1 MQTIADLIRLSPVV
15 YTLITVLDS
24 LVHLTGC
31 AFVTVALFRLPLR
44 RPPVPYLLCV
54 LLCAAAG
61 VADALLAGTTNDFVA
76 FLWSVAA
83 MALPYVCLA
92 LLFWGKGV
100 WKSFLVGLGYT
111 FVEAARFLILLL
123 FFRFDNDNR
132 DDALELIVGF
142 LVDVVC
148 FLLAY
153 VLLTRYAK
161 KRTIYLNVTKNAV
174 VLFVLLVASV
184 VVFVTS
190 LLLIGSHYSGGSQLE
205 FGFML
210 MNIPVLTATVSFA
223 LLSFFRMRSRSE
235 QYKQQLNMQIRQY
248 EWMEQMNEELRM
260 FRHDFPKKM
269 RPLIAYL
276 DEDKP
281 EEARE
286 MAERF
291 SDFVSNTGARFHT
304 GNYRLDTVLFCE
316 QQIAQRDGIRLDVP
330 FDTAF
335 PKEGIDP
342 DDIYTIFPNVLD
354 NAIEATRKAAGEKVI
369 TFRSHRTKQTVYITI
384 RNPVSGEVE
393 TENGLP
399 RTSKADK
406 AAHGYGFRSMKKAA
420 AKYGDDNVNFTVK
433 DGVFE
438 LQIFLN
444 VPETAQNP
452 SEAGA

>member
-1 MQTIADLIRLSPVV
+1 MQTIADLIRLSPVI

-24 LVHLTGC
+24 LVHLSGC

-44 RPPVPYLLCV
+44 RPRVTCLLCV
-54 LLCAAAG
+54 LLCTAAG
-61 VADALLAGTTNDFVA
+61 IADAALAGTANDFVA

-111 FVEAARFLILLL
+111 FVEATRFLILLL
-123 FFRFDNDNR
+123 FFRFDNNNR

-142 LVDVVC
+142 LVDVAC

-153 VLLTRYAK
+153 LLLTRYAK
-161 KRTIYLNVTKNAV
+161 KHTIDLNVTKNAV

-184 VVFVTS
+184 AVFVTS
-190 LLLIGSHYSGGSQLE
+190 LLLIGSNYSGGSQLE

-210 MNIPVLTATVSFA
+210 MNIPVLTATVSYA

-286 MAERF
+286 MAEQF
-291 SDFVSNTGARFHT
+291 SDFVSHTGARFRT

-316 QQIAQRDGIRLDVP
+316 QQIAQREGVRLDVS
-330 FDTAF
+330 FDTSF

-342 DDIYTIFPNVLD
+342 DDIYTIFPNALD
-354 NAIEATRKAAGEKVI
+354 NAIEATRAAAAEKVI
-369 TFRSHRTKQTVYITI
+369 SFCARRTKQTVYITI
-384 RNPVSGEVE
+384 RNPVSGEVRVK
-393 TENGLP
+393 NGLP
-399 RTSKADK
+399 QTGKADK
-406 AAHGYGFRSMKKAA
+406 TAHGYGFRSMKKAA
-420 AKYGDDNVNFTVK
+420 AKYGSDNVSFSVK

-444 VPETAQNP
+444 IPEAARNH
-452 SEAGA
+452 SETE

>member
-1 MQTIADLIRLSPVV
+1 MTVIADLIRLSPVI
-15 YTLITVLDS
+15 YTLLTVLDN
-24 LVHLTGC
+24 LVHLAGC
-31 AFVTVALFRLPLR
+31 SFITVALFRLPLR
-44 RPPVPYLLCV
+44 RTAAPYVVCA
-54 LLCAAAG
+54 LLCAAYG
-61 VADALLAGTTNDFVA
+61 IGDAALAGTSNDFAA
-76 FLWSVAA
+76 FLWSVIAA
-83 MALPYVCLA
+83 LLPYGCLA
-92 LLFWGKGV
+92 ILFWGKGV

-111 FVEAARFLILLL
+111 FVEAFRFLVLLL

-142 LVDVVC
+142 LVDVAC

-161 KRTIYLNVTKNAV
+161 KHTIYVNVTKNAV

-184 VVFVTS
+184 IVFVTS

-210 MNIPVLTATVSFA
+210 MNIPVLTATVTFA

-286 MAERF
+286 MAEQF
-291 SDFVSNTGARFHT
+291 SNFVSNTGERFHT

-316 QQIAQRDGIRLDVP
+316 QQLAQRDGIRLDVS

-342 DDIYTIFPNVLD
+342 DDIYTIFPNALD
-354 NAIEATRKAAGEKVI
+354 NAIEATRSAAAEKVI
-369 TFRSHRTKQTVYITI
+369 TFRSHWAKQTVYITI
-384 RNPVSGEVE
+384 RNPVAGEVK
-393 TENGLP
+393 TKNGLP
-399 RTSKADK
+399 QTSKPDK

-420 AKYGDDNVNFTVK
+420 AKYGDDNVSFTVK

-444 VPETAQNP
+444 LPAAAQNHAA
-452 SEAGA
+452 EA